1 MKNILNFFFVVSLS
15 LLITSVISSI
25 LGVSFYLLNWGF
37 WKGFILAFA
46 IQTVGYALYS
56 KIKDKQTLIEFQKI
70 ELLKKNN
77 QIIQLT
83 CSHCKKPVIV
93 PIALNEE
100 NRFKCPN
107 CNEDNLVIIQYTV
120 AQVSTP
126 KMAKIDIEIPK
137 DINIPENMDLNKEF
151 QNFLVENSKEKTLKT
166 EDKNKGKHE
175 HNQNKSK

>member
-1 MKNILNFFFVVSLS
+1 VVFISLS
-15 LLITSVISSI
+15 ITSLISSF
-25 LGVSFYLLNWGF
+25 LGLGFYLLSLGF

-70 ELLKKNN
+70 ELAKKTK

-93 PIALNEE
+93 PISLNEE
-100 NRFKCPN
+100 NRFVCPE
-107 CNEDNLVIIQYTV
+107 CKESNLVIIQYTV
-120 AQVSTP
+120 AQVTTP

-137 DINIPENMDLNKEF
+137 GIDLPENINIDETVK
-151 QNFLVENSKEKTLKT
+151 NFLLDNSKQNLRSKSNNK
-166 EDKNKGKHE
+166 DKNKNKGNNE
-175 HNQNKSK
+175 HN